1 MIHPT
6 LSAFEHLA
14 TQGNLVPLWRELP
27 ADLDTPVSVYL
38 KLRAGSHASAF
49 LLESVEGGEQLARYS
64 FIGVEPARVITI
76 RGGEVHI
83 RNGQNESVRAASGKG
98 PHAGAWAPAKPLG
111 RDTQSR
117 AGEARPKGAEPNPL
131 DVLRDQMQA
140 YRAVRV
146 TGLPRFSGGL
156 VGYLAYDIAR
166 CFERIPATAQ
176 DELGLPDAVLLLA
189 DPIVAFDH
197 VKHRLLVIAHAH
209 VNCDVSSAYAQAAT
223 RIERVVERLQQP
235 LRAAESPRSPA
246 SRPPFELRSNMSPAQ
261 YMHNVC
267 AAKDYI
273 AAGDTSAEPFA
284 IYRALRRLNPSP
296 YMFYLDLGDT
306 QLIGSSPEMMV
317 RLDDGVAE
325 LRPIAG
331 TRRRGLTDAEDECLA
346 RELLA
351 DPKERAEHVML
362 VDLGRNDLGR
372 VAQFGSVCVGKL
384 MQIEKFSHVMHIVSH
399 VRARLCPEHDAFD
412 LFRATFPAGTLS
424 GAPKIRAMQIIEELE
439 QTRRGAYGGAVG
451 YFDYAGNMDTCITIR
466 TIVMRGQRAYIQA
479 GAGIV
484 ADSDPASEHQECV
497 NKAKALAEAIRLAE
511 ENT

>member
-1 MIHPT
+1 MLHPT
-6 LSAFEHLA
+6 FSEFERLA
-14 TQGNLVPLWRELP
+14 TQGTLVPLWRELP

-38 KLRAGSHASAF
+38 KLRAASHASAF

-98 PHAGAWAPAKPLG
+98 PHAGAQTPAW
-111 RDTQSR
+111 
-117 AGEARPKGAEPNPL
+117 EPNPL
-131 DVLRDQMQA
+131 DVLREQMQA
-140 YRAVRV
+140 YRTVRV

-166 CFERIPATAQ
+166 CFERMPATAQ

-209 VNCDVSSAYAQAAT
+209 VNGDVSSAYAQAAT

-246 SRPPFELRSNMSPAQ
+246 SRPPFGLRSNMSPAQ
-261 YMHNVC
+261 YMHNVR

-273 AAGDTSAEPFA
+273 AAGDAFQIVLSQRFERDTSAEPFA

-317 RLDDGVAE
+317 RLDEGVAE

-466 TIVMRGQRAYIQA
+466 TIVMRAQRAYIQA

-497 NKAKALAEAIRLAE
+497 NKAMALAEAIRLAE
-511 ENT
+511 ETV